1 MKSRTV
7 TELESVHNS
16 VRLLN
21 EMLDTYRLNVSS
33 KDELDLIKELRDSC
47 ERLRPN
53 IFKLISEAQG
63 NDEVLGSNLN
73 SLVKATKPGGC
84 LVDEVLQA
92 SDELSAIFG
101 KYSEVIEKGNI
112 CGASNLSLLDLAVS
126 SPILETDGKL
136 WDRNKDMDLLSDI
149 FDNVASDSSE
159 NVLKPV
165 ALANTSTLGTY
176 TLVVSSRFILIC
188 WSCHSKRDMQ
198 IKHFRQFGCA

>member
-21 EMLDTYRLNVSS
+21 EMLDTYRLSVSS

-53 IFKLISEAQG
+53 VFKLINDAQG
-63 NDEVLGSNLN
+63 NDDVLGSNPN
-73 SLVKATKPGGC
+73 SLVKPTKPSGC

-101 KYSEVIEKGNI
+101 KYTEVIEKGNT
-112 CGASNLSLLDLAVS
+112 CGASNLSLLDLAASPVS
-126 SPILETDGKL
+126 ETDDKL
-136 WDRNKDMDLLSDI
+136 RDRNKDMDLLSDI

-165 ALANTSTLGTY
+165 ALPNTSTLGTY
-176 TLVVSSRFILIC
+176 TLVVSSCFDQICSILLQ
-188 WSCHSKRDMQ
+188 RTERANQ
-198 IKHFRQFGCA
+198 TL